1 MIKVE
6 LLGATKVFSEVES
19 EPLALASHAALEC
32 YRPEPPVIGEMID
45 VEERLFNVGHH
56 TTLQHFYFNF
66 NVEGIAVGDI
76 TLGLHLCSPFYN
88 SDQRSGRF
96 CSAMFDNPDIGK
108 IIDYV
113 KCFWP
118 GSDGR
123 ALSAIETYIRKQIQ
137 IYQRNLGRASS
148 LAAESIRKERLFA
161 SEKYIAQNA
170 KKFAQEQM
178 RMFVP
183 VIFPTG
189 FDFTVDLTALV
200 ALWESAWSPSLVFVT
215 DEMVRLVLSKY
226 PELGIF
232 FKEDRRSRTGLWKGI
247 FWPDGSGKRRDS
259 FGIKIKPGLKL
270 LQLDA
275 DKEFREISAGIKHP
289 VDKLHFTPE
298 LMDNSAAGLRTEV
311 EISLATMGQDQ
322 RHRTIGRSEPFFTGN
337 FYLPPILQGLALE
350 KEAIFSLR
358 EWRKLELNVPLNLW
372 AILAPYGAMVC
383 YKKRGSFNAV
393 AHEQAK
399 RLCWCAQ
406 EEIYHLSLKLR
417 QAVEK
422 KRGAKSPLLKMF
434 EPPCFSTGKCAE
446 GDRYCGRDIGARE
459 TGDYFPIRR
468 V

>member
-6 LLGATKVFSEVES
+6 LIAATKVFDEVES

-32 YRPEPPVIGEMID
+32 YRAETPKMGEMID
-45 VEERLFNVGHH
+45 VKSKLFDVSHH
-56 TTLQHFYFNF
+56 TTLQHFTFNF
-66 NVEGIAVGDI
+66 NIEGIAIGDI
-76 TLGLHLCSPFYN
+76 TLGLHLCSSFYN

-96 CSAMFDNPDIGK
+96 CSAMFDNPDIGEIMNYIK
-108 IIDYV
+108 Y
-113 KCFWP
+113 FWP
-118 GSDGR
+118 ELREGASLD
-123 ALSAIETYIRKQIQ
+123 IETYIFRQIRT
-137 IYQRNLGRASS
+137 YQQNLGRASL
-148 LAAESIRKERLFA
+148 LAAEFIRKERPFA

-170 KKFAQEQM
+170 LKIAQEQM

-189 FDFTVDLTALV
+189 LDFSVNLTALV
-200 ALWESAWSPSLVFVT
+200 ALWESAWSPSLIFVFNK
-215 DEMVRLVLSKY
+215 MVKLVLSKY
-226 PELGIF
+226 PELGMF
-232 FKEDRRSRTGLWKGI
+232 FQKKRRRKAGLQESF
-247 FWPDGSGKRRDS
+247 FWPDGLWRGFDFFDTRT
-259 FGIKIKPGLKL
+259 KPGLKL

-275 DKEFREISAGIKHP
+275 DSEFHEIWSEITHP

-298 LMDNSAAGLRTEV
+298 LMDNSVAGLRTLI

-322 RHRTIGRSEPFFTGN
+322 RHRTIGRGGPFFTGN
-337 FYLPPILQGLALE
+337 FYLPPILQNLALE
-350 KEAIFSLR
+350 REAVSSLKE
-358 EWRKLELNVPLNLW
+358 WHKLNVPISLR

-422 KRGAKSPLLKMF
+422 ERGTESPLLKMF
-434 EPPCFSTGKCAE
+434 EPLCFSTGKCAE
-446 GDRYCGRDIGARE
+446 GARYCGRDINVRKS
-459 TGDYFPIRR
+459 GDYFPERK